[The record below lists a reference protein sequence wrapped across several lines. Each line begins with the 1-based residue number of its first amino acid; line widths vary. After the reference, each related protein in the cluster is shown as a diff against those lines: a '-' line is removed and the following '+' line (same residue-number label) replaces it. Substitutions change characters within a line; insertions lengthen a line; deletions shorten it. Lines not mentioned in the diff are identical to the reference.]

1 MTVIC
6 TALAPEMASS
16 QWPALRGMI
25 DVGYAAGGDFMP
37 EDLPDQIAAG
47 KVLIWIAVDDETAQ
61 VLTVVTT
68 ELVPMR
74 VGLVCWIGQCG
85 GERMREWVRFI
96 VKIEEYARAEGCVK
110 TIIKGRFGWEK
121 ILGDGYKTRTVTL
134 EKVL

>member
-1 MTVIC
+1 MAVIV
-6 TALAPEMASS
+6 TALSPDMAAS

-47 KVLIWIAVDDETAQ
+47 KVLVWVAIDDETAK

-68 ELVPMR
+68 ELIPMR
-74 VGLVCWIGQCG
+74 IGLVCWIGQCG

-96 VKIEEYARAEGCVK
+96 VKIEEYARAEGCAK
-110 TIIKGRFGWEK
+110 TIIRGRFGWERV
-121 ILGDGYKTRTVTL
+121 LEGYKVRTVML
-134 EKVL
+134 EKAL